1 LLAVKLS
8 QLQDFF
14 PPERHR
20 DVEALY
26 GRFAKQNGEDVEAF
40 VLQLNRDKMLSDD
53 AMRDIFTR
61 HEITLTAP
69 PERTAVLPHL
79 AVRHKL
85 VSVLGKG
92 AMGEVLLGRD
102 PELKRTVA
110 VKRLDPELLGR
121 ASLVKRFF
129 AEAQITAQLDHP
141 SIVPI
146 YGVERDEEGRL
157 SYAMKFVRGLTL
169 TDYMAEAHA
178 FLEKGKAPDEAHSLK
193 ARVEML
199 LPVLNAVE
207 YAHRR
212 GVIHRDLKPD
222 NIMVGGYGEVLVM
235 DWGIARPIG
244 KRDRVTAS
252 GGVEKTRVGS
262 LVGTPSYMSP
272 EQASGAT
279 EELDGTSD
287 QYSLGLILFELVTL
301 GRALVAESSFET
313 VVRAAAGLRAPIVH
327 FNNKEKIPR
336 ELRAV
341 IEKATA
347 KDPDHRYID
356 VGAFADDLRRYLR
369 DEAVLAAPDK
379 RLQRVQRSIGRNR
392 GLTLA
397 VVFGLIMSIFL
408 VGGFLQ
414 YRSKVALEAQ
424 RVAAQERER
433 QMIELGSVVNAQA
446 HDMDSRLFGY
456 QALLE
461 SFAGAAE
468 VALATPPD
476 ASAAP
481 VWPDDLKDAAKRP
494 KDLRKATVYDAEISM
509 KTQDFYAPAGVNR
522 APLEDTAR
530 RLKRLT
536 PFMRQ
541 TMLRSHGPDALTMS
555 EAEQDALL
563 GEQGVPLVWVYLAT
577 TEGMVTGYPGIWIY
591 ETEEGDGV
599 YDPRKRDWYSDGF
612 GKRKVVFST
621 ANLDESGLGML
632 MTMTRTLRSIDDKAI
647 GVAAVDMTFN
657 YFIKEFLDTERLK
670 AVAESYLIDG
680 KGLVM
685 VRSSLLKEKNVVEF
699 ENKAFDLPE
708 VLEAAKTKPNGRIE
722 MSGGRLAVWSKL
734 EVVPWTYV
742 VVGPT
747 ADMLKASG
755 L

>member
-1 LLAVKLS
+1 MKLS

-169 TDYMAEAHA
+169 TDYMAEARA

>member
-1 LLAVKLS
+1 VKLS

-169 TDYMAEAHA
+169 TDYMAEARA

>member
-169 TDYMAEAHA
+169 TDYMAEARA